1 MGSAIRS
8 ALLSVFLTVVPVAAL
23 VATQI
28 AMPAT
33 AAEQT
38 PSDAAMRF
46 VIGFSDDHLAGLLG
60 NVGGRSE
67 IMAALFERHGDPVTD
82 AFIAAI
88 GKAVT
93 KHRAAWQHNLALA
106 WTLLL
111 TEDELVSLTLTGADS
126 PHLEK
131 YLSLRTTAG
140 EAMQL
145 LSAALFDEALSEVIE
160 QTVAKFANT
169 E

>member
-1 MGSAIRS
+1 VGSAVKS
-8 ALLSVFLTVVPVAAL
+8 TLLSVFLTVMPLAVL

-28 AMPAT
+28 TAPAT

-38 PSDAAMRF
+38 PSDAAVRF
-46 VIGFSDDHLAGLLG
+46 VIGFSDDHFAGLLG

-67 IMAALFERHGDPVTD
+67 IMAALFERHGEPVTD
-82 AFIAAI
+82 AFNAAI

-93 KHRAAWQHNLALA
+93 KHRAAWQHNLALV
-106 WTLLL
+106 WTPLL

-131 YLSLRTTAG
+131 YLSLRAIAG
-140 EAMQL
+140 EDMRQ
-145 LSAALFDEALSEVIE
+145 LSAALFDEALAEVIE
-160 QTVAKFANT
+160 QTVANFAGT